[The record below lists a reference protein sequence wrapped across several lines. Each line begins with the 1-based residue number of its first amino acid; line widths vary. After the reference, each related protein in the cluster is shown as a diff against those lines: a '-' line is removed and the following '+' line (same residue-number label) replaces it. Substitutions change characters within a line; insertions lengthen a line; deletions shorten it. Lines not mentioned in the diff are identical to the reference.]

1 MARYRPA
8 AGAKEAKTRRTPT
21 MSRAAKGSGSAGRGG
36 RGLPE
41 REQVRTKRV
50 KAVDQLNSSSAATIS
65 GPERARQQVKLAKAS
80 KLKAAVS
87 TARAVGKVKRDAKRI
102 MTAPLRLK
110 SWAKEAGRDKFL
122 TIEDFRKKKKR

>member
-1 MARYRPA
+1 MARYTRT

-80 KLKAAVS
+80 KLKAAIS
-87 TARAVGKVKRDAKRI
+87 TTKHR
-102 MTAPLRLK
+102 PLSRLK